1 MKNPAEVARGYLT
14 LGKIKTEQTAVRLLL
29 LGMLAGAFIAR
40 RPHSETSM
48 SARSRARPSSPPD

>member
-29 LGMLAGAFIAR
+29 LGMLAGAFIAL
-40 RPHSETSM
+40 
-48 SARSRARPSSPPD
+48 AGAAGWLVLV